1 MHPDIMEQAD
11 RWNELYRSQRRTWR
25 GVTDLGELPFT
36 AGSRILEVGCGNGK
50 TMAALKDSGYVVT
63 GIDFSSEAVKACKDL
78 IGDDADVICASVTEM
93 PFDDGTFDGAVMF
106 HVLENIDVPDVQI
119 AVSELRRVLKPSSYL
134 MVKVFSEDDMRSGK
148 GETISEDTVV
158 RGNGIRYRYFT
169 EAKLKDAF
177 QGIECVSIRTV
188 REDTRFGEVRSRIEA
203 VFRF

>member
-1 MHPDIMEQAD
+1 MEQAD

-50 TMAALKDSGYVVT
+50 TMAALIDAGFSVT
-63 GIDFSSEAVKACKDL
+63 GIDFSSEAVKACREL
-78 IGDDADVICASVTEM
+78 LGNDADVQCASVTDM
-93 PFDDGTFDGAVMF
+93 PFAEASFDGAVMF
-106 HVLENIDVPDVQI
+106 HVLENIDVPDI
-119 AVSELRRVLKPSSYL
+119 KKSVSELRRVLRPGSYL
-134 MVKVFSEDDMRSGK
+134 LVKVFSEDDMRSGK
-148 GETISEDTVV
+148 GEAISEDTVV

-169 EAKLKDAF
+169 EAKLKDSF

-203 VFRF
+203 VLRF